1 MAGRRRCFAKNI
13 SICDHFCKAERFWTC
28 QWAFLDHNLQVIL
41 PLINKSRGS
50 FWSVSTLIGV
60 FLQLHQP
67 GLKQQLLLWGK
78 GISLFRRTLEK
89 SCTHWNF
96 NWINWVSKRQMFL
109 WGKGV
114 SPIQESQRKVIYPT
128 RTSTS
133 SKFFC
138 RFLAVIRRQRR
149 RSSNEIFRNMFC
161 QNFMFSMLT
170 KCLYKKCFVNVQL

>member
-28 QWAFLDHNLQVIL
+28 HWAFLDHSLQVIL

-128 RTSTS
+128 RTSTF
-133 SKFFC
+133 SKFFG
-138 RFLAVIRRQRR
+138 RFSCDQKTKTKIIKWNLLG
-149 RSSNEIFRNMFC
+149 NMFC

>member
-50 FWSVSTLIGV
+50 FRSVSTLIGV
-60 FLQLHQP
+60 FLQLHQLS
-67 GLKQQLLLWGK
+67 LKQQLLLWGK

-138 RFLAVIRRQRR
+138 RFSCDQKTKTKIIKWNLL
-149 RSSNEIFRNMFC
+149 EIFFVKI
-161 QNFMFSMLT
+161 L
-170 KCLYKKCFVNVQL
+170 CFLC